1 MPSVTDARVPSAGDP
16 VAALASWLKERPTG
30 LESMLWLVP
39 GEPVALDLRV
49 RVARQLGITSYSIR
63 IADVQ
68 SYADEI
74 CRSTEPTIR
83 PLRARHWHAL
93 AARAEGEITNGE
105 AARVANT
112 VAELKRAGIALNE
125 KKLHGELR
133 KRLAAWVKRQ
143 KTLSRLDEIDRIQ
156 FAAEQIHKNSTAPF
170 PRTLILSDFNG
181 YSAAESS
188 LISALTAK
196 VEAVAVA
203 LLPDQPLPGWFDDD
217 DVVNSLSAEPLP
229 APEVHRIE
237 APGPLGESRLVAR
250 QLREWIDAGVDPAE
264 VVITARHPERFGY
277 LLAATFADYGLTLS
291 GVEPPPLSRTH
302 SVAALLR
309 AWRLPIDDFP
319 FEGVSELLRS
329 NFFRPKWPECQS
341 DPTLPD
347 KADKLLRQLDRPSGK
362 SSFLGAVE
370 QWVVSPM
377 PLLEDEAGERSRRER
392 LEALAGYCRAF
403 LQHFFQSWDDDP
415 EPRSPAK
422 WVERLRSF
430 AVALGFPSDPQLRQ
444 FGYELDDWANVDAP
458 ALGVKRLSLEE
469 VTEQFE
475 RIATVTPALVSSPT
489 GRAIRLLSPE
499 DACRIPCDVL
509 VVMDLGEGSF
519 PDASP
524 PVSLLTDLD
533 RLRLQTDLLPTAEL
547 RLERERQL
555 FANLL
560 ARPKSKLLLSRQAVD
575 DMGQELLPSS
585 FLLDWVAS
593 RPDLSPPVRQKMAIE
608 GYAEGPA
615 YSKAERRVQA
625 ARLMRA
631 NQAVPADHDLGDDVL
646 ETLKRAQWMAAKR
659 FRSSEFSPFD
669 GLLKHPETVAAV
681 AKKFG
686 PERTFSP
693 SALETYVSC
702 PFRFWLEQVLRIEPL
717 ETPSNEVETTR
728 RGQAVHRAMA
738 RYHTLL
744 RDGKTPDLPTLI
756 AEAAAEYGNRSGTP
770 VLKVLWQLEG
780 RRLQRSAKKYAAQW
794 EKFQDDWK
802 DAVPVPT
809 RFEQSF
815 GMTRRGESGVEPLVI
830 DVNGV
835 TVKIGGT
842 IDRVDTVELDGERGF
857 WVIDYKTGRASNY
870 TGTDVMSFAAMQL
883 PLYALAV
890 EKVILNDRPARP
902 LGLAYWLVS
911 DGGPKTVLPGGR
923 PVTKWLHDAEVWP
936 KFREQLEAWVATL
949 VANIR
954 RAAFPLAPRSDQC
967 TATCPFG
974 PTCRISQSRSVG
986 KTFEMRFT
994 TEGTENA
1001 EKTNK

>member
-1 MPSVTDARVPSAGDP
+1 MPSVTVARVPSTSDP
-16 VAALASWLKERPTG
+16 VAALASWLKERPPG
-30 LESMLWLVP
+30 LSAILWLVP
-39 GEPVALDLRV
+39 SEAVATDLRI
-49 RVARQLGITSYSIR
+49 RVARQLGTKAYSTH

-74 CRSTEPTIR
+74 CRYAEANIQ
-83 PLRARHWHAL
+83 PLQPRHWHAL
-93 AARAEGEITNGE
+93 AAGKEESVTNGE
-105 AARVANT
+105 AARLAKT
-112 VAELKRAGIALNE
+112 VEELKRAGIKLNV
-125 KKLHGELR
+125 KKLSADLR
-133 KRLAAWVKRQ
+133 KRVAAWEKL
-143 KTLSRLDEIDRIQ
+143 KKKLGRLDEEDRIQ
-156 FAAEQIHKNSTAPF
+156 FAVERLRKNPDTMH
-170 PRTLILSDFNG
+170 PRTLVLSGFDAS
-181 YSAAESS
+181 SANESE
-188 LISALTAK
+188 LISALLAK
-196 VEAVAVA
+196 VEAVAVV
-203 LLPDQPLPGWFDDD
+203 LPPDQSLPGWFDDD
-217 DVVNSLSAEPLP
+217 DVINSLSAESLP
-229 APEVHRIE
+229 AAVVHRIE

-250 QLREWIDAGVDPAE
+250 QLREWIDAGVDPAN
-264 VVITARHPERFGY
+264 VVVTARHTERFGD
-277 LLAATFADYGLTLS
+277 LLAATFAEYGLTLA
-291 GVEPPPLSRTH
+291 GVESPPLSRTH
-302 SVAALLR
+302 SVAALLH
-309 AWRLPIDDFP
+309 AWRLPLDGFP
-319 FEGVSELLRS
+319 FEGVSEILRS
-329 NFFRPKWPECQS
+329 NFFRPKWPECQN
-341 DPTLPD
+341 DPALPD
-347 KADKLLRQLDRPSGK
+347 KADTLLRRLDRPSGK
-362 SSFLGAVE
+362 ASFLGAVE

-392 LEALAGYCRAF
+392 LEALAGHCRAF
-403 LQHFFQSWDDDP
+403 LQRFFQSWDDDAA
-415 EPRSPAK
+415 PRSPAK

-430 AVALGFPSDPQLRQ
+430 AATLGFPSDPQLRQ
-444 FGYELDDWANVDAP
+444 FGHELDDWTNHDAP
-458 ALGVKRLSLEE
+458 ALGLKRLSLEQ

-475 RIATVTPALVSSPT
+475 RIAAVTPAMVSSPM
-489 GRAIRLLSPE
+489 GRAIRLLAPE
-499 DACRIPCDVL
+499 DACRIPCDIL
-509 VVMDLGEGSF
+509 VVLDLGEGSF

-524 PVSLLTDLD
+524 PVSLLSDLD

-547 RLERERQL
+547 RLERERRL
-555 FANLL
+555 FAGLL
-560 ARPKSKLLLSRQAVD
+560 TRPKSKLLLSRQAVD

-585 FLLDWVAS
+585 FLLDWVAN
-593 RPDLSPPVRQKMAIE
+593 RPDLSPPVRQKMTIE

-615 YSKAERRVQA
+615 YSKSERRVQA
-625 ARLMRA
+625 ARLLRA
-631 NQAVPADHDLGDDVL
+631 NQTVAADHDLSDDVL
-646 ETLKRAQWMAAKR
+646 ETLKRSQWMAAKR

-669 GLLKHPETVAAV
+669 GLLEHPETVAAI

-693 SALETYVSC
+693 SVLETYVAC

-717 ETPSNEVETTR
+717 ETPSSEVEATR

-738 RYHTLL
+738 RYHTSL
-744 RDGKTPDLPTLI
+744 RDGGNPDLQAMI
-756 AEAAAEYGNRSGTP
+756 AETAAEYGNRSGTP
-770 VLKVLWQLEG
+770 ALKVLWQLEG

-794 EKFQDDWK
+794 EKFQEDWK

-835 TVKIGGT
+835 SVKIGGT

-857 WVIDYKTGRASNY
+857 WVIDYKTGRASSH
-870 TGTDVMSFAAMQL
+870 TGTDVLNFAAMQL

-890 EKVILNDRPARP
+890 EKVVLKDRPARP

-986 KTFEMRFT
+986 KVFEMNT
-994 TEGTENA
+994 AIT
-1001 EKTNK
+1001 